1 MLSLA
6 MGLYAL
12 PTVRSLSQLGAWSK
26 AVTTS
31 REILFDWQDPRPALG
46 QVASLAELWRTSRR
60 HGVSL
65 LEASTWDIE
74 WNGED
79 A

>member
-1 MLSLA
+1 

-12 PTVRSLSQLGAWSK
+12 PAVRSLERLGAWGK
-26 AVTTS
+26 AVATS
-31 REILFDWQDPRPALG
+31 REVLFDWGDPLPALG
-46 QVASLAELWRTSRR
+46 QVAALAALWRTSRQ

>member
-1 MLSLA
+1 

-12 PTVRSLSQLGAWSK
+12 PAVRSLSHLGAWGK

-31 REILFDWQDPRPALG
+31 REILLDWRDPLPALG
-46 QVASLAELWRTSRR
+46 QVASLAALWRTSRL